1 MDAKTEQMIVTV
13 GAGIIK
19 KVLMLQ
25 AAGLVSHGLISS
37 NNTEVF
43 VSLGMAAVGAAWS
56 FWQDFGK
63 VIVLSQLEV
72 LKAKSLAQAE
82 KMRAGGMSPVT
93 VNQIAMKTTMSA
105 SEVTAVAATLPAE
118 VKVNIA
124 PVIVKI
130 LLVLFLPLA
139 LVRSDPAMAQLKLKP
154 LTGNIVRDLT
164 PAPSVAKD
172 TSNIMDATIS
182 ALSKPFTDIANFIGS
197 DAAQAVALS
206 TVVPELQDGHGQMCW
221 QAMSTFGSVIKAHPV
236 PITLHVMF
244 DYETLRLLAIATNQ
258 LCTNVHCTQ
267 VFADASSMAQAASP
281 MPLVIP
287 TLHDLCTKVPQ
298 IALVPPLA
306 ILPTPAAPTPAPQ

>member
-1 MDAKTEQMIVTV
+1 MLNKLNELLKVGVDPKWIVMLAWLVGVQKGIGQGAISLTNMIPESWIPHVIAWNNGLAWLGV
-13 GAGIIK
+13 GLMGLLAALSSSSAGP
-19 KVLMLQ
+19 
-25 AAGLVSHGLISS
+25 LIS
-37 NNTEVF
+37 V
-43 VSLGMAAVGAAWS
+43 
-56 FWQDFGK
+56 
-63 VIVLSQLEV
+63 
-72 LKAKSLAQAE
+72 
-82 KMRAGGMSPVT
+82 P
-93 VNQIAMKTTMSA
+93 
-105 SEVTAVAATLPAE
+105 
-118 VKVNIA
+118 NIA
-124 PVIVKI
+124 LPSVDATKTVAKI
-130 LLVLFLPLA
+130 LLVAFALSFLVA
-139 LVRSDPAMAQLKLKP
+139 GGSAQAQIKLKP

-206 TVVPELQDGHGQMCW
+206 TAVPELQDGHGQMCW

-298 IALVPPLA
+298 IALVPPQA